1 MNEKET
7 IDAMGAKFEG
17 LMHELTMNA
26 VIHGVGFLRLSMQ
39 DGISVV
45 DPKDYDQLGDKI
57 VNGKDTA
64 GQ

>member
-7 IDAMGAKFEG
+7 IDAMGAKFED
-17 LMHELTMNA
+17 LMQELVMVTLN
-26 VIHGVGFLRLSMQ
+26 HGTGFLKMSLK
-39 DGISVV
+39 DGFSIV
-45 DPKDYDQLGDKI
+45 DPKDYHQLGEEI

>member
-7 IDAMGAKFEG
+7 IDAMGAKFED

-26 VIHGVGFLRLSMQ
+26 VIHGVGFLRLSMR